1 MDTGWPTAPNRSVK
15 RKRLAPPRAPV
26 YTDGGKTKPR
36 DGKTCAETPSAVT
49 VIFKDISGRSITYA
63 SRVRP
68 FVFIPVVRP
77 LVDVHYRNLREPT
90 LSFAKRVRPF
100 VMYIYTTSYRVP
112 LLPTR
117 RCHLFVRLI
126 RFRTFLPDHFKYECF
141 ATSGPLSKRK
151 PALPVADRVL
161 LAVARRP
168 ISRPREIATR
178 LPP

>member
-1 MDTGWPTAPNRSVK
+1 VDTGWPTAPNRSVK

-77 LVDVHYRNLREPT
+77 SVDVHYRNLREPT

-100 VMYIYTTSYRVP
+100 VIYIYYV
-112 LLPTR
+112 
-117 RCHLFVRLI
+117 VQG
-126 RFRTFLPDHFKYECF
+126 
-141 ATSGPLSKRK
+141 AV
-151 PALPVADRVL
+151 VADASMPLVRSFDSVSD
-161 LAVARRP
+161 VFTRP
-168 ISRPREIATR
+168 
-178 LPP
+178 L